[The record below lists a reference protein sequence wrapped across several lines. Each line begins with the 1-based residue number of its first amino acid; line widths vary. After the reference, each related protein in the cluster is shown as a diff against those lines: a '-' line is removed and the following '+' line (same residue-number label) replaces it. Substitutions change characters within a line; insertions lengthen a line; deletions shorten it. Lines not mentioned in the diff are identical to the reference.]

1 VSAVDPREPHA
12 YFDAYACPDCDYG
25 LVSVADDPYLLHCR
39 TCDKYFEVPGEHRA
53 EETDDRAAA
62 DARED
67 ELSGLRIRQLAA
79 ARRASY
85 RARSHCVVGAL
96 VCVVAV
102 VQLTW
107 NGVRAIRTTGFGLRA
122 IAYLL
127 VAVVAAWGATYFF
140 RKAMELDREAKRTE
154 LPPAAGEPDFTP
166 LSDGSQQWKNL
177 DEVR

>member
-1 VSAVDPREPHA
+1 VTPAAEPLEA
-12 YFDAYACPDCDYG
+12 ACPNCGG
-25 LVSVADDPYLLHCR
+25 LTIIAALSGEAQPADDPPPAP
-39 TCDKYFEVPGEHRA
+39 D
-53 EETDDRAAA
+53 
-62 DARED
+62 RED
-67 ELSGLRIRQLAA
+67 ELSGIRIRQLAA

-107 NGVRAIRTTGFGLRA
+107 NGIRAIRTTGFGLRA

-127 VAVVAAWGATYFF
+127 VAIIAAWGASYFF
-140 RKAMELDREAKRTE
+140 RKAMEFDREAKRTE
-154 LPPAAGEPDFTP
+154 LPPALGEPDFGP

>member
-1 VSAVDPREPHA
+1 MEDG
-12 YFDAYACPDCDYG
+12 FACPQCGAALDATPSDVPQETVCPQCGTLNVIPAAASEFGTLAD
-25 LVSVADDPYLLHCR
+25 SPPADD
-39 TCDKYFEVPGEHRA
+39 
-53 EETDDRAAA
+53 
-62 DARED
+62 RED

-79 ARRASY
+79 ARRAAY
-85 RARSHCVVGAL
+85 RSRSHCVVGAL

-107 NGVRAIRTTGFGLRA
+107 NGVRALLATGFSARP

-127 VAVVAAWGATYFF
+127 VAGIAVWGAFFFF
-140 RKAMELDREAKRTE
+140 RKATEFDREAKRSD
-154 LPPAAGEPDFTP
+154 LPAATGEPDFTP